1 MRTYKTEFANYDD
14 ELSLPDGWIDTSW
27 HNDVSPSF
35 EKQYGD
41 ATYRIWCD
49 YKDPEKREVGG
60 KQFTVYV
67 EDLVINVCIGQF
79 ETLLEA
85 LELVNKETE

>member
-1 MRTYKTEFANYDD
+1 MNYKTEFPSYDD
-14 ELSLPDGWIDTSW
+14 ELSLPDGWMDTSW

-35 EKQYGD
+35 EKQLGD
-41 ATYRIWCD
+41 TTYRIWCD

-67 EDLVINVCIGQF
+67 EDLVLNVCIGQF

-85 LELVNKETE
+85 LELVNKETQQ